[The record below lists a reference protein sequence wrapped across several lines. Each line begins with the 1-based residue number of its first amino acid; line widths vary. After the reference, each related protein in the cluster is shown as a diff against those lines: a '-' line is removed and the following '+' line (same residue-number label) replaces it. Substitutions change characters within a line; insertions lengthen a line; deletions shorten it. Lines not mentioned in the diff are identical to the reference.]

1 MLYYYIIQKIPLSGY
16 IIILTL
22 IYICTG
28 IKDFSNLLDAD
39 LDINIGYNFLYI
51 SL

>member
-1 MLYYYIIQKIPLSGY
+1 MQKLPFIDY

-28 IKDFSNLLDAD
+28 IKDFFNLLDAD
-39 LDINIGYNFLYI
+39 LDISTGYILFYI
-51 SL
+51 YL